1 MIKKR
6 RGSDY
11 LEGKDLS
18 PWSVIII
25 FLIILAIVGF
35 LTFFVFGSFGDSI
48 NFDSSVLIKT
58 SMDKSNPQTEEI
70 HIRNGENYDIAY
82 ELSTEGL
89 PDIVKFSENS
99 FDLGPN
105 QLKEIELTFQNLG
118 GLDEG
123 VYAGSIVVLSGTRSN
138 KIPFVIEL
146 TSKNSLIETVVK
158 IFPGTD
164 ITEEDRLL
172 LEMIFYDF
180 KGDKPLDV
188 ELEYGLMDFE
198 SNKIITLE
206 ESFNLDYK
214 FSLSRFLELNKK
226 VGEGDYVL
234 YFIADYGEGIST
246 RTYIINI
253 NKKEFFTLIG
263 ENQVYFL
270 ILFFLF
276 LVFFLIF
283 VLYNEN
289 YKEEIVRRLKLQY
302 HEELNSQVDYLKLK
316 QKQSQSQLKTHEE
329 REKNKEYFEDLISKA
344 KLQAATVQRERI
356 KQIDKISVSKVDNK
370 KENMEKKLKN
380 WKKEGYKLPSSLK
393 KLMKNSSKVSND
405 NV

>member
-253 NKKEFFTLIG
+253 NKKDEIKILNLLHIPRSISG
-263 ENQVYFL
+263 E
-270 ILFFLF
+270 I
-276 LVFFLIF
+276 
-283 VLYNEN
+283 
-289 YKEEIVRRLKLQY
+289 
-302 HEELNSQVDYLKLK
+302 
-316 QKQSQSQLKTHEE
+316 
-329 REKNKEYFEDLISKA
+329 
-344 KLQAATVQRERI
+344 
-356 KQIDKISVSKVDNK
+356 
-370 KENMEKKLKN
+370 
-380 WKKEGYKLPSSLK
+380 
-393 KLMKNSSKVSND
+393 
-405 NV
+405 

>member
-99 FDLGPN
+99 FNLGPN

>member
-1 MIKKR
+1 LIKKR

>member
-329 REKNKEYFEDLISKA
+329 REKNKEYFEDLINKA

>member
-1 MIKKR
+1 
-6 RGSDY
+6 
-11 LEGKDLS
+11 
-18 PWSVIII
+18 
-25 FLIILAIVGF
+25 
-35 LTFFVFGSFGDSI
+35 
-48 NFDSSVLIKT
+48 
-58 SMDKSNPQTEEI
+58 
-70 HIRNGENYDIAY
+70 
-82 ELSTEGL
+82 
-89 PDIVKFSENS
+89 
-99 FDLGPN
+99 
-105 QLKEIELTFQNLG
+105 
-118 GLDEG
+118 
-123 VYAGSIVVLSGTRSN
+123 
-138 KIPFVIEL
+138 
-146 TSKNSLIETVVK
+146 
-158 IFPGTD
+158 
-164 ITEEDRLL
+164 
-172 LEMIFYDF
+172 MIFYDF

-393 KLMKNSSKVSND
+393 KLMKNSSEMDLLQINLEHF
-405 NV
+405 